1 MKMNYKHYFTL
12 VLFVLCLFIQVECK
26 NDVVLVVIDGLKN
39 DYLKTL
45 SSSSSHS
52 DLTVKLP
59 NLHGLI
65 DEGIYVENITPEFP
79 ASRLPFLTSMLTGVH
94 AQEHG
99 ILGNEIYDEKSGKV
113 WQVEKDA
120 DLFWEKAVQL
130 ENIWVRYQTFY
141 LSYIFIDVSDFR
153 CN

>member
-1 MKMNYKHYFTL
+1 M
-12 VLFVLCLFIQVECK
+12 
-26 NDVVLVVIDGLKN
+26 
-39 DYLKTL
+39 
-45 SSSSSHS
+45 
-52 DLTVKLP
+52 
-59 NLHGLI
+59 
-65 DEGIYVENITPEFP
+65 ENITPEFP

-141 LSYIFIDVSDFR
+141 SSHIIHVSSFR
-153 CN
+153 CHESILILLFLCLSEITSE

>member
-1 MKMNYKHYFTL
+1 MKMNYRLYFTL
-12 VLFVLCLFIQVECK
+12 VWCVIHLFIQVECK
-26 NDVVLVVIDGLKN
+26 NNVVLVVIDGLKN
-39 DYLKTL
+39 DYLKT

-52 DLTVKLP
+52 NVTVKLP
-59 NLHGLI
+59 NLHKLI

-120 DLFWEKAVQL
+120 DLFWEKAVEL
-130 ENIWVRYQTFY
+130 ENIWVRYQAFY
-141 LSYIFIDVSDFR
+141 SF
-153 CN
+153 

>member
-1 MKMNYKHYFTL
+1 MKMNYRLYFTS
-12 VLFVLCLFIQVECK
+12 VWCVIHLFIQVECK
-26 NDVVLVVIDGLKN
+26 NNVVLVVIDGLKN
-39 DYLKTL
+39 DYLKT

-52 DLTVKLP
+52 NVTLKLP
-59 NLHGLI
+59 NFHKLI

-120 DLFWEKAVQL
+120 DLFWEKAVEL

-141 LSYIFIDVSDFR
+141 SFYAPH
-153 CN
+153 

>member
-1 MKMNYKHYFTL
+1 MNCRLYFTW
-12 VLFVLCLFIQVECK
+12 VWCVLCLFIQVECK
-26 NDVVLVVIDGLKN
+26 NNVVLVVIDGLKN

-45 SSSSSHS
+45 SSSSHS
-52 DLTVKLP
+52 NLTVKLP
-59 NLHGLI
+59 NLHKLI

-141 LSYIFIDVSDFR
+141 SSHTLSMFAVLDVTNRF
-153 CN
+153 

>member
-1 MKMNYKHYFTL
+1 M
-12 VLFVLCLFIQVECK
+12 
-26 NDVVLVVIDGLKN
+26 IDGLKN

-45 SSSSSHS
+45 SSSSHS
-52 DLTVKLP
+52 NLTVKLP
-59 NLHGLI
+59 NLHKLI
-65 DEGIYVENITPEFP
+65 DDGIYVENITPEFP

-130 ENIWVRYQTFY
+130 ENIWVRFQTFY
-141 LSYIFIDVSDFR
+141 SPYTPYY
-153 CN
+153 

>member
-1 MKMNYKHYFTL
+1 MEVDYK
-12 VLFVLCLFIQVECK
+12 
-26 NDVVLVVIDGLKN
+26 NNVVPIVVDGLKN

-59 NLHGLI
+59 NLHKLI

-141 LSYIFIDVSDFR
+141 SSYTPHFTLMLAILDVTNPF
-153 CN
+153 